1 MGRARVVAI
10 SLVLLLGMAAN
21 GPEDAFAFKD
31 HDFKV

>member
-1 MGRARVVAI
+1 VAI